1 MITWLQNA
9 TGKHHRLIFGFLLV
23 VIVVSFV
30 FYGFAGRG
38 ALTGGPAYMY
48 QGVNLNDPAVR
59 KRHNDAVFFG
69 QMTGQRMDPNGLVQ
83 RVAAQVLHI
92 GPTHQRKAFG

>member
-9 TGKHHRLIFGFLLV
+9 TGKHNRLIFGFLLLI
-23 VIVVSFV
+23 IVVSFV

-38 ALTGGPAYMY
+38 ALTGGAAYMY

-59 KRHNDAVFFG
+59 KRFNDAVFFG
-69 QMTGQRMDPNGLVQ
+69 QMTRQRMDNNGLVQ
-83 RVAAQVLHI
+83 RVAELALADGLGI
-92 GPTHQRKAFG
+92 P